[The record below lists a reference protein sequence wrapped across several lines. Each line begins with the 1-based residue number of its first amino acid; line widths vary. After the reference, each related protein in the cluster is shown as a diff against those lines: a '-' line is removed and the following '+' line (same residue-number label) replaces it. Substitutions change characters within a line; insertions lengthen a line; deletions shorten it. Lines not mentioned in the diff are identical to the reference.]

1 MGQNNF
7 MNRNPMS
14 YDQNGYPM
22 NSYRQSGQVQMYDP
36 QYGAATSFR
45 PAPTYTY
52 PVMVGRVVNDLEDIR
67 PNEVPNDGSVSVFPQ
82 QDRSCIYVKYLEGD
96 GTIKTLRYVPEVV
109 NAQDLPNSNNDLADV
124 IRRLS
129 NIERMLKKPRQ
140 YNKRKGPKPNME
152 VQDDVQ
158 PK

>member
-1 MGQNNF
+1 MSQNNF
-7 MNRNPMS
+7 MNRNPMP

-36 QYGAATSFR
+36 QYGAAPRFS
-45 PAPTYTY
+45 PAPTYAY
-52 PVMVGRVVNDLEDIR
+52 PVMVGRVITELDDIR

-82 QDRSCIYVKYLEGD
+82 QDRSCIYVKYLAGD

-109 NAQDLPNSNNDLADV
+109 NSQDLPNSSNEFADV

-129 NIERMLKKPRQ
+129 NIERMLKKPHQ